1 MFYVNEFVEWCS
13 NHNNSGIINFNK
25 QSNLVENNMYE
36 YFLFIREHY
45 KNPEFISAVN
55 GMSLWFHKTQKKL
68 SKSLRNTDKFEL
80 KTLRMSIHEI
90 I

>member
-1 MFYVNEFVEWCS
+1 MFHINEFIEWCA
-13 NHNNSGIINFNK
+13 NHNNSGVINFNK
-25 QSNLVENNMYE
+25 QHHLVENNMYE

-45 KNPEFISAVN
+45 KNPEFINAVN
-55 GMSLWFHKTQKKL
+55 RMLSWFHKTQKKL